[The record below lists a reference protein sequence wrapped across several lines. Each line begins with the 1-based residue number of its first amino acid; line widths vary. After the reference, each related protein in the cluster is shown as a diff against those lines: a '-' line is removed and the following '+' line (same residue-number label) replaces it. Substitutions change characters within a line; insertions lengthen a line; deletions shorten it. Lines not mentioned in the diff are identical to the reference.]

1 MGVYA
6 LSKVHPVP
14 YSALERGA
22 KQAIVVS
29 DVTDGHSEMTLA
41 RSAAMSS
48 LGSDLGRRAHEDPE
62 ASE

>member
-48 LGSDLGRRAHEDPE
+48 LWV
-62 ASE
+62 